1 MAATQLSEIPPLS
14 EETKARWHALIE
26 EYQELINA
34 EFDNTITPAQQ
45 ERLEEVKREL
55 DDIEACMPE
64 TIQMFQRLDE
74 TERKLNALLEYVES
88 LPDK

>member
-1 MAATQLSEIPPLS
+1 MATTPLSEIPPLS
-14 EETKARWHALIE
+14 EAKKARFAALVE
-26 EYQELINA
+26 EYQELIDT
-34 EFDNTITPAQQ
+34 ERHQGLTSDQQ
-45 ERLEEVKREL
+45 QRLRDVETEM

-74 TERKLNALLEYVES
+74 TERQLNALLEYVES